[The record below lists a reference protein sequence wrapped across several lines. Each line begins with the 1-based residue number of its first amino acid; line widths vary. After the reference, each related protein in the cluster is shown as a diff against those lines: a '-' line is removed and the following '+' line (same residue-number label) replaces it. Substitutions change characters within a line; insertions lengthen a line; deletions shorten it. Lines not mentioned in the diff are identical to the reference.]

1 MKTIDEIYSELQNDE
16 ELNKAWREAKIQ
28 NENIKK
34 IIISIFLII
43 DVVIVWMLLKSS
55 INSGDTIIYM
65 MFIVLVVNFVLGAI
79 VFGITSMGKK
89 QTEFNKQYKNKV
101 INRIIKNFYDNS
113 EYFPDKLMPE
123 YIYLQPQYEYY
134 NRYHS
139 HDYFEA
145 LIDNCYSIQMA
156 EVLAEEVKES
166 IDDYIDRYIE
176 GKEEKKKKEVIVKF
190 NGLFAKIDMG
200 KSINCELRI
209 MQDGKLALEE
219 NRLDMDSSEFERY
232 FDVKASN
239 QIIAMQIL
247 TADVMEELVKF
258 EKETKMKYDI
268 YIRNNELYLRFHEGS
283 LDVNIGKIK
292 DEVLDKKVLGR
303 YFYMINFTYNL
314 STKLIETINN
324 IEI

>member
-1 MKTIDEIYSELQNDE
+1 
-16 ELNKAWREAKIQ
+16 
-28 NENIKK
+28 
-34 IIISIFLII
+34 
-43 DVVIVWMLLKSS
+43 
-55 INSGDTIIYM
+55 
-65 MFIVLVVNFVLGAI
+65 
-79 VFGITSMGKK
+79 
-89 QTEFNKQYKNKV
+89 
-101 INRIIKNFYDNS
+101 
-113 EYFPDKLMPE
+113 
-123 YIYLQPQYEYY
+123 
-134 NRYHS
+134 
-139 HDYFEA
+139 
-145 LIDNCYSIQMA
+145 
-156 EVLAEEVKES
+156 
-166 IDDYIDRYIE
+166 
-176 GKEEKKKKEVIVKF
+176 
-190 NGLFAKIDMG
+190 MG

-268 YIRNNELYLRFHEGS
+268 YIKNNELYLRFHGGS